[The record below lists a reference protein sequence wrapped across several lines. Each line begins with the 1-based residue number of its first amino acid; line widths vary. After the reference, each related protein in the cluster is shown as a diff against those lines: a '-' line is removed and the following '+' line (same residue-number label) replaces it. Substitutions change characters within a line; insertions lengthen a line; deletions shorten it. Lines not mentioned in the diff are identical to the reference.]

1 MLTIHQSFFFPYPE
15 LNTQSSSSIS
25 NDDTNHRHNE
35 GRHPFPSSKSSSSS
49 DTSDDDDNLMTKIYV
64 KINETKPQILSDEN
78 DETKISNA
86 MRLVDKNL
94 GNFVTNSRGSSNVN

>member
-1 MLTIHQSFFFPYPE
+1 M
-15 LNTQSSSSIS
+15 
-25 NDDTNHRHNE
+25 
-35 GRHPFPSSKSSSSS
+35 SKSSSSS

-64 KINETKPQILSDEN
+64 KINETKPQILSDED

-94 GNFVTNSRGSSNVN
+94 GNFLINSRGSSNVN